1 MTQVK
6 VNQSPSVS
14 VSIANAAGKQV
25 KQVSVGKLDGST
37 TPINS
42 LQDVDTTTATL
53 QSGTTLIYDSTT
65 NNFEATNSNDGG
77 TY

>member
-14 VSIANAAGKQV
+14 VRIANAAGKQV
-25 KQVSVGKLDGST
+25 THVSVGKLDGST

-65 NNFEATNSNDGG
+65 NNFEATNSIDGG

>member
-25 KQVSVGKLDGST
+25 KQVSVGKLYGST

-65 NNFEATNSNDGG
+65 NNFEATNSIDGG

>member
-25 KQVSVGKLDGST
+25 KQVSVGMLDGST

-65 NNFEATNSNDGG
+65 NNFEATNSIDGG

>member
-25 KQVSVGKLDGST
+25 KQFSVGKLDGST

-65 NNFEATNSNDGG
+65 NNFEATNSIDGG

>member
-14 VSIANAAGKQV
+14 VSIANAAGKQD

-65 NNFEATNSNDGG
+65 NNFEATNSIDGG